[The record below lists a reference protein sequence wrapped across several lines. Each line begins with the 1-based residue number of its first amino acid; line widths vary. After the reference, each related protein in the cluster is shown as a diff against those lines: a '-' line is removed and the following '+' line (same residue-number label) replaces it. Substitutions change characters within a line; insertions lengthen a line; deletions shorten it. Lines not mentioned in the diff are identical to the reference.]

1 MNGFSE
7 EQKTALV
14 QKIQGYFSEELG
26 QEIGKFEAE
35 FLLDFLGE
43 EIGKYSYN
51 QGLKDAQAILEG
63 RMDAITEA
71 IAELEKIED

>member
-1 MNGFSE
+1 MNDFSE

-71 IAELEKIED
+71 ISELEKFVD

>member
-1 MNGFSE
+1 MDDFSE
-7 EQKTALV
+7 EQKAALV

-71 IAELEKIED
+71 IAELEKFVD